1 MVYKFLNEYLA
12 KLAMLTA
19 SQSESSQNGMSIND
33 IEDKGDTGSNVDKS
47 ELHKFTPRSSVSSIF
62 DFNDKEKIEKQIML

>member
-19 SQSESSQNGMSIND
+19 SQSDTSQNGLSMNE
-33 IEDKGDTGSNVDKS
+33 IEDKRDSGSNVDKS
-47 ELHKFTPRSSVSSIF
+47 ELNKLTPRSSVSSIF
-62 DFNDKEKIEKQIML
+62 DFNDREKIEKQIML